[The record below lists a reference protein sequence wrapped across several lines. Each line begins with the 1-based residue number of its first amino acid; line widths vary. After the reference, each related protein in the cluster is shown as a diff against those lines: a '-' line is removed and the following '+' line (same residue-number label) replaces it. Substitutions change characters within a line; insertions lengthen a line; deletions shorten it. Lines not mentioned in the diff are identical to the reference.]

1 MKNKDIEMDKI
12 QLSTLVKKV
21 EEVPV
26 FPQTVIKIM
35 TLLKDKNSSAL
46 DIEKEI
52 MKDQG
57 LTTKV
62 LKVANSSFYSGS
74 RQIKS
79 VGEATVLLG
88 HSAVKSLVL
97 ASTVGKVLEQELKG
111 YEYER
116 NSLWRLSQISAFTAR
131 AVAKNIRF
139 YDVDEAYTAGLLKD
153 VGKVILDEY
162 VHDSYTEIKSL
173 VENDM
178 YSLYEA
184 EDKILGFNNCDV
196 GARIIEKWNLDKDLV
211 EAIRCHND
219 PFKAKINPELAAILH
234 VSEYLVMMM
243 GIHEGI
249 DTMNHQYFS
258 DVSKLIGLDETALE
272 DIVEQVQEIIL
283 DENIFM

>member
-1 MKNKDIEMDKI
+1 MDKI

-26 FPQTVIKIM
+26 FPQTVINIM
-35 TLLKDKNSSAL
+35 TLLRDNNSSAL

-62 LKVANSSFYSGS
+62 LKVANSSFYSGG
-74 RQIKS
+74 RHIKS

-116 NSLWRLSQISAFTAR
+116 NSLWRMSQISAFTSR
-131 AVAKNIRF
+131 AVAKNIR
-139 YDVDEAYTAGLLKD
+139 YNDVDEAYTAGLLKD

-162 VHDSYTEIKSL
+162 VHDSYKEIKRL
-173 VENDM
+173 VEDDM
-178 YSLYEA
+178 YSLDEA
-184 EDKILGFNNCDV
+184 EDKILGFNNSEV
-196 GARIIEKWNLDKDLV
+196 GARIIEKWNLDSELI
-211 EAIRCHND
+211 EAIRYHHH
-219 PFKAKINPELAAILH
+219 PLKATINPVLVSILH
-234 VSEYLVMMM
+234 VSDYLVIMM

-249 DTMNHQYFS
+249 DTMNHQYFG
-258 DVSKLIGLDETALE
+258 DAAKLIGLNEDDLE
-272 DIVEQVQEIIL
+272 NIIEQVQEIIL

>member
-1 MKNKDIEMDKI
+1 MDKI

-26 FPQTVIKIM
+26 FPQTVINIM
-35 TLLKDKNSSAL
+35 TLLRDNNSSAL

-62 LKVANSSFYSGS
+62 LKVANSSFYSGG
-74 RQIKS
+74 RHIKS

-116 NSLWRLSQISAFTAR
+116 NSLWRMSQISAFTSR
-131 AVAKNIRF
+131 AVAKNIR
-139 YDVDEAYTAGLLKD
+139 YNDVDEAYTAGLLKD

-162 VHDSYTEIKSL
+162 VHDSYKEIKRL
-173 VENDM
+173 VEDDM
-178 YSLYEA
+178 YSLDEA
-184 EDKILGFNNCDV
+184 EDKILG
-196 GARIIEKWNLDKDLV
+196 EKWNLDSELI
-211 EAIRCHND
+211 EAIRYHHH
-219 PFKAKINPELAAILH
+219 PLKATINPVLVSILH
-234 VSEYLVMMM
+234 VSDYLVIMM

-249 DTMNHQYFS
+249 DTMNHQYFG
-258 DVSKLIGLDETALE
+258 DAAKLIGLNEDDLE
-272 DIVEQVQEIIL
+272 NIIEQVQEIIL